1 VKVSMRF
8 KFDKKKKK
16 IYESENILSADEIAD
31 KADRGEDISRFF
43 NNNGK
48 MKYHAQR
55 IDLDFTV
62 DMLRELDDVASEL
75 NVGRVAIIKTFL
87 RHALDQHY
95 LAKRERRFG
104 QSAEAL

>member
-1 VKVSMRF
+1 MRF

-55 IDLDFTV
+55 IDLD
-62 DMLRELDDVASEL
+62 LPL
-75 NVGRVAIIKTFL
+75 IC
-87 RHALDQHY
+87 
-95 LAKRERRFG
+95 
-104 QSAEAL
+104 